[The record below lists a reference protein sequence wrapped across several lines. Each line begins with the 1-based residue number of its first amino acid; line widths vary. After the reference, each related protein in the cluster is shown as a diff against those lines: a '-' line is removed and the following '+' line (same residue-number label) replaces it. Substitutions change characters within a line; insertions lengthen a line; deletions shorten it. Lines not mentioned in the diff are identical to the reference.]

1 MAAAALAY
9 DYYLTGPRMAHAGEL
24 IAKRRKELGLIQE
37 ELGELL
43 NVGQTTISY
52 WERTGAIPASRLEQ
66 IASILQMD
74 PELLRAATTN
84 ETREATPAPRLVA
97 GVFAIGREAQSE
109 WSAQVTRDGGLTLL
123 SRVVLSQFPSYIER
137 RETSAEAFVTRR
149 DVLADFPDVTT
160 ANIDD
165 VWSEILNSGYLEPV
179 SDSQRVFRLRF
190 PASD

>member
-97 GVFAIGREAQSE
+97 GV
-109 WSAQVTRDGGLTLL
+109 
-123 SRVVLSQFPSYIER
+123 
-137 RETSAEAFVTRR
+137 
-149 DVLADFPDVTT
+149 
-160 ANIDD
+160 
-165 VWSEILNSGYLEPV
+165 
-179 SDSQRVFRLRF
+179 
-190 PASD
+190 